1 MMQNLHV
8 LAAGP
13 LDHQNTSFDNG
24 GVVLSDS
31 SHFSRVGFRG
41 RHAAWYLQQRGY
53 ELPAQP
59 NQACW
64 QIDGSLVARL
74 SQTEYLLLAA
84 SAESQPRIEQEELQ
98 WQMNELSCFALPRQ
112 DTHAWLRLK
121 GEILPEMM
129 AKLCAVDLAASQFV
143 AGAVAQTSVARA
155 NALVINASRDGETE
169 FWLLMD
175 CSLAVYLWGV
185 LCDAGTEFAIT
196 D

>member
-13 LDHQNTSFDNG
+13 LDHKNTSFDNG
-24 GVVLSDS
+24 GVVLSDC
-31 SHFSRVGFRG
+31 SHSPRVGFRG
-41 RHAAWYLQQRGY
+41 RQADGYLQQRGY

-64 QIDGSLVARL
+64 QSDGSLVARL

-84 SAESQPRIEQEELQ
+84 STESQPRIQQEELQ
-98 WQMNELSCFALPRQ
+98 WQMTELSSFALPRQ
-112 DTHAWLRLK
+112 DTHAWLCLK
-121 GEILPEMM
+121 GEVLAEMM
-129 AKLCAVDLAASQFV
+129 AKLCAVDLSASQFV

-155 NALVINASRDGETE
+155 SALVINASRAGKTE

-175 CSLAVYLWGV
+175 YSLAAYFWGV
-185 LCDAGTEFAIT
+185 LSDAATEFAIT